1 MDSAAALSVVIPIL
15 QGDTSWRELLPDLSA
30 FPESTEFLFVSN
42 GPPPADWEALL
53 QAFPLRQQCRWQQT
67 AIGRA
72 VQMNQ
77 GAALAQ
83 KPILL
88 FLHADSRL
96 SARSVE
102 KLFESLQKAPQAV
115 YYFNLRFEDQSFFL
129 MHANRWGVWLRSH
142 LLGMPF
148 GDQGLCLEKEAFH
161 SLCGF
166 DETAA
171 YGEDHLLVWKARQA
185 GLQLKCT
192 GADIATSA
200 RKYRERGWLKV
211 TLQHLWLT
219 ACQATPQFYLLMKA
233 RIRAWF
239 HGKAQSPSL

>member
-15 QGDTSWRELLPDLSA
+15 QGDASWRKLLPDLSA
-30 FPESTEFLFVSN
+30 FPDSTEFLFVSN
-42 GPPPADWEALL
+42 GPPPADWETTL
-53 QAFPLRQQCRWQQT
+53 QASPQRQQCRWQQT
-67 AIGRA
+67 SIGRA

-83 KPILL
+83 QHFIL

-96 SARSVE
+96 PAHSVSR
-102 KLFESLQKAPQAV
+102 LIESLQTDSTAV
-115 YYFNLRFEDQSFFL
+115 HYFNLWFEDQSFFL
-129 MHANRWGVWLRSH
+129 MHVNRWGVWLRSH

-148 GDQGLCLEKEAFH
+148 GDQGLCLEKDSFQ
-161 SLCGF
+161 SLGGF
-166 DETAA
+166 DESAA

-185 GLQLKCT
+185 GLRLKCT

-211 TLQHLWLT
+211 TLLHLWLT
-219 ACQATPQFYLLMKA
+219 ACQAIPQFFLLMKA